1 MKPYTYLIKHKP
13 TGKVYYGFR
22 AANKVDPEQ
31 DLWHTYFTS
40 SLKVQQLIEET
51 GADSFEVEIRKVF
64 ETKEQAS
71 AWETKVLRRCKV
83 LTDERWINQNIAGY
97 IVPTK
102 ESRKK
107 ISDFHKD
114 KPKAEEHKEK
124 IRQGNIGKQRPWSA
138 KNLPTDTRG
147 EKNGMFGKHQSEETK
162 QKIGKAN
169 KGRTAYNKGVPMS
182 EEQKAKIRATKAA
195 NPTKLTAEQKAKISA
210 RQTGTKRSEETK
222 DRIRAALKGKPKGPM
237 SEEEKLKRSLANL
250 GKPKPKGMGEKLKS
264 TIAAQ
269 KAAGTHYSQIKL
281 TCPHCGT
288 QASKA
293 RYNGYHGDKCK
304 RKVS

>member
-1 MKPYTYLIKHKP
+1 
-13 TGKVYYGFR
+13 
-22 AANKVDPEQ
+22 
-31 DLWHTYFTS
+31 
-40 SLKVQQLIEET
+40 
-51 GADSFEVEIRKVF
+51 VF

-162 QKIGKAN
+162 QKIGKAY

-304 RKVS
+304 RKAS